1 MRENEPGGKPR
12 LTLPGPDNLF
22 HMYYH
27 LSQWH
32 LDFLNAALSPSV
44 KKFEPVSLICVHLL
58 IYTGLLIYV
67 IKCKKLRNKK
77 DN

>member
-22 HMYYH
+22 LIYYH

-32 LDFLNAALSPSV
+32 LNFLNAALNPSV